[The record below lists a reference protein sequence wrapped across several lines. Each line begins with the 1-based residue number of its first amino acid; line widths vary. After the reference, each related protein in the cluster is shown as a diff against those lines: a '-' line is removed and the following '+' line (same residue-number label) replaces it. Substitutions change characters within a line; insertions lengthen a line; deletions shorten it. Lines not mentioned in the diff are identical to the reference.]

1 MARYSVQP
9 RNRLVVNVY
18 GFLSSVKK
26 YGENIGKTISK
37 NVSSKYSQKLLDHAK
52 QSATDAIQTAI
63 QKRIQKTAEATSDLI
78 CNKIANEITN
88 VSRTS
93 PQYTS
98 ETERV
103 ESEPEI
109 STQTHISPKKDGKL
123 LMISD

>member
-1 MARYSVQP
+1 M
-9 RNRLVVNVY
+9 
-18 GFLSSVKK
+18 GFYLLLKNM
-26 YGENIGKTISK
+26 GENISKTISK

-63 QKRIQKTAEATSDLI
+63 QKRIQKTAEATSDL
-78 CNKIANEITN
+78 KIANEITN

-123 LMISD
+123 LMI